1 MNSLYYKLEL
11 PFVIDT
17 PGFPKPVG
25 TFEHIQ
31 ELTMFNYDKDTLDSR
46 LLTLIQDLGMVL
58 YWSEIFYTP
67 PNSSIPIHVDTNHMS
82 NMAKINIHA
91 GHSDCTIS
99 WYNPLP
105 EYAHK
110 KPLKTPLDTEYLMY
124 SHDEVTKIHTTYIDN
139 VSLMNAGV
147 PHSLLNNTNEPS
159 WVLSLVL
166 FKNGFNA
173 QFEEVSTLFKFKNY
187 IKQQ

>member
-1 MNSLYYKLEL
+1 M
-11 PFVIDT
+11 IDT
-17 PGFPKPVG
+17 PGFPKPDG
-25 TFEHIQ
+25 TFEHLR
-31 ELTMFNYDKDTLDSR
+31 ELTMFNYNKDSLDYR
-46 LLTLIQDLGMVL
+46 LLTLIQDLGMVV

-67 PNSSIPIHVDTNHMS
+67 PNTWVPIHADTNQLS

-105 EYAHK
+105 EHAHK
-110 KPLKTPLDTEYLMY
+110 KPLQTPLDTEYLMY
-124 SHDEVTKIHTTYIDN
+124 SHDEVKKIHTTCIDN
-139 VSLMNAGV
+139 VSIMNAGV
-147 PHSLLNNTNEPS
+147 PHGFHNNTNEPS
-159 WVLSLVL
+159 WILSLVL

-173 QFEEVSTLFKFKNY
+173 QFEEVSTLFKNY